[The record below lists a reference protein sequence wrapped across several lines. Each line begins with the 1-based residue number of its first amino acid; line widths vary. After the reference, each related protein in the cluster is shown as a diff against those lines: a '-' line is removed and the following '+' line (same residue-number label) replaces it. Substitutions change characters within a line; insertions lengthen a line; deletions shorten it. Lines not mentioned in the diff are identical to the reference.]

1 MKNKILLPGLDKQL
15 QFLVN
20 NFSEKI
26 DSALV
31 VGSASEKLA
40 EQIAEKFSS
49 SAELVVE
56 DFDSLITSKLQL
68 ENGSKVKVSIMDYDK
83 MDFGASSFD
92 LVYAQA
98 SVSLIKRNK
107 ITKEILRILKTRG
120 LFCVGEVVVFTKDY
134 PPFVKNVF
142 DASNL
147 LPLNVAEIE
156 NYYSSRG
163 FKILDRL
170 NLSSTL
176 KDYYV
181 NSLNLLHKM
190 KGGFSEQ
197 EKSYYKKLINRVNHE
212 SNVYLKLGGHKYI
225 GFVVL
230 LLQKDQQ

>member
-98 SVSLIKRNK
+98 SVSLINRNK
-107 ITKEILRILKTRG
+107 IIKEILRILKTGG

-170 NLSSTL
+170 NLS
-176 KDYYV
+176 
-181 NSLNLLHKM
+181 
-190 KGGFSEQ
+190 
-197 EKSYYKKLINRVNHE
+197 
-212 SNVYLKLGGHKYI
+212 
-225 GFVVL
+225 
-230 LLQKDQQ
+230 